1 MATSATILS
10 PFCLLSVTLS
20 WRLIP
25 KAVACSRFRRTIS
38 LSPSLISRILAFAWK
53 KLSLFWEREEKSDFC
68 VCFFVVL
75 IVFVD
80 FNAVF
85 CFIIFWMNKRLLK
98 YSQILLFVKKIV
110 VEKQTIIAREW
121 IWTRQSS
128 QSEPRDENLLEEFT
142 ITKQKKKRNLI
153 SPLFM
158 LSIISIQPVHLDSL

>member
-1 MATSATILS
+1 
-10 PFCLLSVTLS
+10 
-20 WRLIP
+20 
-25 KAVACSRFRRTIS
+25 
-38 LSPSLISRILAFAWK
+38 
-53 KLSLFWEREEKSDFC
+53 
-68 VCFFVVL
+68 
-75 IVFVD
+75 
-80 FNAVF
+80 
-85 CFIIFWMNKRLLK
+85 MNKRLLK

-110 VEKQTIIAREW
+110 IEKQTIIAREW